1 MRLGGHVEFVA
12 RIGSVPELVNEM
24 CGHKLVRFIIAVVD
38 RHIDSNRYSQQTRW
52 YTVNALG
59 DTAEMLLESGL
70 RICDKICIDGRLV
83 IDEDHDTHGNSN
95 HRYEIIAESIS
106 VAKDS
111 CARSFEVA

>member
-1 MRLGGHVEFVA
+1 
-12 RIGSVPELVNEM
+12 
-24 CGHKLVRFIIAVVD
+24 
-38 RHIDSNRYSQQTRW
+38 
-52 YTVNALG
+52 
-59 DTAEMLLESGL
+59 MLLESGL